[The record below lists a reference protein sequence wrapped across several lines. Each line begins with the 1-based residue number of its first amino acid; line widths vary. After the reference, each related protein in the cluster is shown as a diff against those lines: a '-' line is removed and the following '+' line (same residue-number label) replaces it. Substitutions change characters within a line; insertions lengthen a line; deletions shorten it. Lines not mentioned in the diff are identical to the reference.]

1 MLSETCLQKT
11 DFAVKCVKCDYFC
24 FTVIHF
30 NVEQFVFS
38 LYIYKYDNFFN
49 HQKKNVKSILSF
61 SNPLSQSLFFLAHN
75 EYNGINIQSWDHF
88 KKIERVYHC
97 ISDSNPFT
105 LYPDVVYLCW
115 TTKSSILLKY
125 WSLRNTCI
133 DTRELIHFVY

>member
-1 MLSETCLQKT
+1 MINTK
-11 DFAVKCVKCDYFC
+11 DRFC
-24 FTVIHF
+24 CKMCQMRLFLLYRNSFQHLNNLFFPCTYI
-30 NVEQFVFS
+30 NTIIFS
-38 LYIYKYDNFFN
+38 IIK
-49 HQKKNVKSILSF
+49 KKNVKSILSF

-115 TTKSSILLKY
+115 TTKPTIFLKH
-125 WSLRNTCI
+125 WSLRNI
-133 DTRELIHFVY
+133 DTRELIQFVYI